1 GSHVTTAPFEWKL
14 INPSRWPS
22 WKIQTSTPY
31 DAATESKFNRIAL
44 IGTTIERNVSSN
56 SRKASPSTNANTIG
70 KRCFTVVLKSR
81 EPARRCDHRDQR
93 DPQRRAQ
100 DYTPGARLRSL
111 ALGALQQRAALA

>member
-1 GSHVTTAPFEWKL
+1 SPKKTTKRNSGSHVTTAPFEWKL

-22 WKIQTSTPY
+22 WKIQTSTTY
-31 DAATESKFNRIAL
+31 DAATESRFNRIAL

-81 EPARRCDHRDQR
+81 EPAVSPDTAYSA
-93 DPQRRAQ
+93 PENWPIVAGN
-100 DYTPGARLRSL
+100 TFVRSV
-111 ALGALQQRAALA
+111 